1 METQMK
7 LTEAVEFL
15 IGLQDG
21 ENDQLGQ
28 AIDAVVRGIREKD
41 LALYQVL
48 EHIQEPDPE
57 DSLEWEMDGADLN
70 HIEYLCI
77 NAIIIQ

>member
-7 LTEAVEFL
+7 LSEAIEFL

-28 AIDAVVRGIREKD
+28 AIDAVVRGLREKD

-77 NAIIIQ
+77 NAVNIQ

>member
-7 LTEAVEFL
+7 LSEAVEFL

-28 AIDAVVRGIREKD
+28 AIDAVVRGLREKD
-41 LALYQVL
+41 LALYQ
-48 EHIQEPDPE
+48 Q
-57 DSLEWEMDGADLN
+57 
-70 HIEYLCI
+70 
-77 NAIIIQ
+77 

>member
-7 LTEAVEFL
+7 LSEAIEFL

-21 ENDQLGQ
+21 ETDQLGQ
-28 AIDAVVRGIREKD
+28 AIDAVVRGLREKD

-48 EHIQEPDPE
+48 EHIEESEKLDYK
-57 DSLEWEMDGADLN
+57 DLMDGAALN
-70 HIEYLCI
+70 HIEYLCTKAV
-77 NAIIIQ
+77 NIQ

>member
-7 LTEAVEFL
+7 LSEAVEFL
-15 IGLQDG
+15 ISLQDG

>member
-1 METQMK
+1 MK
-7 LTEAVEFL
+7 LSEAVEFL

-57 DSLEWEMDGADLN
+57 AGLRAPHGVDLN